1 MLNTGSQTLNVM
13 SKATWYNRWLLSLIR
28 PYLKGD
34 ILEVGT
40 GIGNFTQMLA
50 DYGEVTTI
58 DVDVQYINKVKQ
70 EYGNRIKVGRGDIEI
85 GDYFFNKINFDSIVC
100 LNVLEHI
107 KDDRKAIKN
116 MYELLNKGGYLILLV
131 PANKF
136 LFSDFDKNL
145 GHYRRYSIKEIK
157 SVLEESEFGIRNLRY
172 INWWAAIGWFVFMK
186 ILKVNKM
193 PENPVGIFDKIG
205 KVFLFPEKIIK
216 IPFGLSILAIAKK

>member
-28 PYLKGD
+28 PYLKDD

-193 PENPVGIFDKIG
+193 PENPVGIFDKLG
-205 KVFLFPEKIIK
+205 KIFLFPEKIVK
-216 IPFGLSILAIAKK
+216 LPFGLSILAVAKK